1 MSAAKD
7 RLYSSSAVSAPAPSP
22 AKVRM
27 GAAGKRAPRTAER
40 LGHLALHLLLI
51 LLSITCLLP
60 LIWMISTS
68 FKEQFQVF
76 TYPPEWLPDPW
87 TLKGYQRL
95 FSISPISNWLL
106 NSVLV
111 ATTITFCQLIFSSL
125 AAYAFARVRFP
136 GRDVIFLGY
145 LATMM
150 IPGQV
155 TLIPGYILIKYLGWI
170 DTYFALTVPFLFG
183 SAFGTFLL
191 RQFFQ
196 TIPTELEDAARID
209 GAGYFDIYWRIILPL
224 AKPALATLGV
234 FVFLHFWN
242 DFLWPL
248 IVINTNEL
256 RTLPVGLAVTSRS
269 MFGTDWPALMG
280 GAVISL
286 VPILTIFFFA
296 QRYFVQGITLT
307 GLKG

>member
-1 MSAAKD
+1 MSATKSPLHASQVIPAQAAAQASAMHRVGPQIG
-7 RLYSSSAVSAPAPSP
+7 RLF
-22 AKVRM
+22 
-27 GAAGKRAPRTAER
+27 
-40 LGHLALHLLLI
+40 LHAFLI
-51 LLSITCLLP
+51 LLSISCLLP
-60 LIWMISTS
+60 LVWMVSTS

-76 TYPPEWLPDPW
+76 TYPPEWIPDPW

-95 FSISPISNWLL
+95 FSMSPIGNWLF
-106 NSVLV
+106 NSVFV
-111 ATTITFCQLIFSSL
+111 AVTITACQLVFSSL

-136 GRDVIFLGY
+136 GRDIIFMGY

-170 DTYFALTVPFLFG
+170 DSYYALTIPFLFG

-196 TIPTELEDAARID
+196 TIPTDLEDAARID
-209 GAGYFDIYWRIILPL
+209 GAGYFDTYFRIILPL

-256 RTLPVGLAVTSRS
+256 RTLPVGLAVVSRS

>member
-1 MSAAKD
+1 MSAAKN
-7 RLYSSSAVSAPAPSP
+7 RLHPLPALPAQPAPT
-22 AKVRM
+22 VR
-27 GAAGKRAPRTAER
+27 AARRAGPVIGR
-40 LGHLALHLLLI
+40 LAVHLFLI
-51 LLSITCLLP
+51 VLSISCLLP
-60 LIWMISTS
+60 LVWMISTS

-76 TYPPEWLPDPW
+76 SYPPEWLPDPW

-95 FSISPISNWLL
+95 FSMSPIGNWLF

-111 ATTITFCQLIFSSL
+111 AVTITACQLVFSSL

-136 GRDVIFLGY
+136 GRDVIFMGY

-150 IPGQV
+150 IPSQV

-256 RTLPVGLAVTSRS
+256 RTLPVGLAVVSRS

>member
-1 MSAAKD
+1 MTATKD
-7 RLYSSSAVSAPAPSP
+7 RLQASQPSAAQPAVD
-22 AKVRM
+22 A
-27 GAAGKRAPRTAER
+27 GATHEIVHR
-40 LGHLALHLLLI
+40 LGRLLLHALLI

-60 LIWMISTS
+60 LVWMISTS

-76 TYPPEWLPDPW
+76 TYPPQWLPDPW

-95 FSISPISNWLL
+95 FSMSPIGNWLF
-106 NSVLV
+106 NSVFV
-111 ATTITFCQLIFSSL
+111 AVTITGCQLVFSSL

-136 GRDVIFLGY
+136 GRDVIFMAY

-170 DTYFALTVPFLFG
+170 DSYYALTIPFLFG

-209 GAGYFDIYWRIILPL
+209 GAGYFDTYFRIIMPL

-256 RTLPVGLAVTSRS
+256 RTLPVGLAVVSRS

-280 GAVISL
+280 GACISL
-286 VPILTIFFFA
+286 VPILIIFFFA

>member
-1 MSAAKD
+1 MNAAND
-7 RLYSSSAVSAPAPSP
+7 RLHGTQVTSSRSVLAVVAIHR
-22 AKVRM
+22 KVSQF
-27 GAAGKRAPRTAER
+27 GR
-40 LGHLALHLLLI
+40 LFLHVFLI
-51 LLSITCLLP
+51 ILSISCLLP
-60 LIWMISTS
+60 LIWMLSTS

-76 TYPPEWLPDPW
+76 TYPPEWLPYPW

-95 FSISPISNWLL
+95 FSMSPIGNWLF
-106 NSVLV
+106 NSALV
-111 ATTITFCQLIFSSL
+111 AVTITLSQLIFSSL

-136 GRDVIFLGY
+136 GRDAIFMGY

-155 TLIPGYILIKYLGWI
+155 TLIPSYILIKYLGWI

-209 GAGYFDIYWRIILPL
+209 GAGYFNTYFRIILPL

-248 IVINTNEL
+248 IVINSNEL
-256 RTLPVGLAVTSRS
+256 RTLPVGLAIVSRS

-286 VPILTIFFFA
+286 LPILLIFFFA

>member
-1 MSAAKD
+1 MSVTKQEAHIA
-7 RLYSSSAVSAPAPSP
+7 RGVPAVA
-22 AKVRM
+22 
-27 GAAGKRAPRTAER
+27 GARPGAWHRIGPR
-40 LGHLALHLLLI
+40 LGRGALHVFLI
-51 LLSITCLLP
+51 LLSITCLFP
-60 LIWMISTS
+60 LVWMVSTS

-76 TYPPEWLPDPW
+76 TYPPELMPDPW
-87 TLKGYQRL
+87 TLKGYERI
-95 FSISPISNWLL
+95 FTKSPIVSWLI
-106 NSVLV
+106 NSIFV
-111 ATTITFCQLIFSSL
+111 ATTIMVSQLLFSSL

-136 GRDVIFLGY
+136 GRDIIFMAY

-170 DTYFALTVPFLFG
+170 DTYFALTIPFLFG

-196 TIPTELEDAARID
+196 TIPMELEDAARID
-209 GAGYFDIYWRIILPL
+209 GAGYFNTYFRIILPL
-224 AKPALATLGV
+224 SKPALATLGV

-256 RTLPVGLAVTSRS
+256 RTLPVGLAVISRS

-280 GAVISL
+280 GAVISI
-286 VPILTIFFFA
+286 VPILMIFFFA

-307 GLKG
+307 GLKA

>member
-1 MSAAKD
+1 
-7 RLYSSSAVSAPAPSP
+7 VSTVKNSLPARPAPAL
-22 AKVRM
+22 
-27 GAAGKRAPRTAER
+27 GAAAGPAASRR
-40 LGHLALHLLLI
+40 LLAGLGRFLLHLFLI
-51 LLSITCLLP
+51 ALSISCLLP
-60 LIWMISTS
+60 LVWMVSTS

-87 TLKGYQRL
+87 TLKGYARL
-95 FSISPISNWLL
+95 FAVSPVLNWLI
-106 NSVLV
+106 NSLLV
-111 ATTITFCQLIFSSL
+111 AITVTASQLLFSSL

-136 GRDVIFLGY
+136 GRDIIFMAY

-155 TLIPGYILIKYLGWI
+155 TLIPGYILVKYLGWI
-170 DTYFALTVPFLFG
+170 DTYYALTVPFLFG

-196 TIPTELEDAARID
+196 TIPVELEDAARID
-209 GAGYFDIYWRIILPL
+209 GAGYFAIYWRIILPL

-286 VPILTIFFFA
+286 APILIIFFFA

-307 GLKG
+307 GLKA

>member
-1 MSAAKD
+1 VIG
-7 RLYSSSAVSAPAPSP
+7 RLTV
-22 AKVRM
+22 
-27 GAAGKRAPRTAER
+27 
-40 LGHLALHLLLI
+40 HIFLI
-51 LLSITCLLP
+51 ALSISCLLP
-60 LIWMISTS
+60 LVWMISTS

-76 TYPPEWLPDPW
+76 TYPPQWLPNPW
-87 TLKGYQRL
+87 TLKGYERL
-95 FSISPISNWLL
+95 FAMSPIGNWLF
-106 NSVLV
+106 NSIVV
-111 ATTITFCQLIFSSL
+111 AVTITACQLVFSSL

-136 GRDVIFLGY
+136 GRDVIFMGY

-209 GAGYFDIYWRIILPL
+209 GAGYFAIYWRIILPL

-256 RTLPVGLAVTSRS
+256 RTLPVGLAVVSRS